1 MKPGFRLDD
10 RYRMDRRLGRP
21 GPAEVWAARDDLLA
35 RSVAVTLVSVPR
47 ARRDVRRRLGDAARA
62 AASLEHPAV
71 VTTYDYGEAEGG
83 DGDALVYTVTELLD
97 GESLAARLARG
108 RPPAWEA
115 VSVCAQVADALT
127 AVHACGIAHGDL
139 RAAQVFLTADG
150 VKLIGLGLSGAVA
163 GTADEAGP
171 GPETDAAT
179 DAATDADGPPTEPI
193 APGQAADVRALGLL
207 LAECLTGD
215 PEFGSGSAAAAGVPA
230 ELVELA
236 ERCRA
241 AELDER
247 PQAAEAARVLALSAA
262 RTARPVPDASRSPAA
277 RGSRWRGL
285 GRTRRALLLGGGAAA
300 ALALVL
306 APLAVIVSSLPDSQR
321 AVSLTPPPGSTAAVP
336 PSAPSSA
343 PPSAAPSAAPSAP
356 ATRSPV
362 PPAPPSPMA
371 VPAGRR
377 AAAVDALARLRRA
390 IDVGIAAGE
399 VGVRFGGDFATRV
412 TTLLNEVDGGEPVS
426 LGPRVAELRATLA
439 GRAPGDVAPDRA
451 ARFTRLLAEVP
462 AGP

>member
-1 MKPGFRLDD
+1 MKPGFRLED
-10 RYRMDRRLGRP
+10 RYRMERRLGRR
-21 GPAEVWAARDDLLA
+21 GPAQVWAARDELLA
-35 RSVAVTLVSVPR
+35 RGVAVTLVSVR
-47 ARRDVRRRLGDAARA
+47 RSRRDLRRRLRDAARA
-62 AASLEHPAV
+62 AASVEHPGIA
-71 VTTYDYGEAEGG
+71 TTYDYGEAEG
-83 DGDALVYTVTELLD
+83 DDRDALVYTVTEHLG

-115 VSVCAQVADALT
+115 VSVCAQVAGALT

-150 VKLIGLGLSGAVA
+150 VKLLGLGLSGAVA
-163 GTADEAGP
+163 GADDADEAE
-171 GPETDAAT
+171 PEPEPEI
-179 DAATDADGPPTEPI
+179 DADGPPTEPI

-215 PEFGSGSAAAAGVPA
+215 PEAAPGPAAAAGAPA
-230 ELVELA
+230 DLVELVELA

-241 AELDER
+241 AEADER
-247 PQAAEAARVLALSAA
+247 PPAAEAARVLALAAA
-262 RTARPVPDASRSPAA
+262 RLAPPTQVAAHSPAA

-306 APLAVIVSSLPDSQR
+306 APLAVILPSLPDAPR
-321 AVSLTPPPGSTAAVP
+321 GVSLTPPSGTAAVP
-336 PSAPSSA
+336 SSVPPSGSPDGS
-343 PPSAAPSAAPSAP
+343 PSAAPSET
-356 ATRSPV
+356 ATRSPA

-371 VPAGRR
+371 VPAGTR

-399 VGVRFGGDFATRV
+399 VGARFGGEFATLV
-412 TTLLNEVDGGEPVS
+412 TTLLNEVDGGEPVD
-426 LGPRVAELRATLA
+426 LGRRVARLRAALA

-451 ARFTRLLAEVP
+451 ARLTRLLAEVP

>member
-10 RYRMDRRLGRP
+10 RYRMGRRLGRP
-21 GPAEVWAARDDLLA
+21 GPAEVWAARDELLA

-47 ARRDVRRRLGDAARA
+47 TRRDLRRRLGDAARA

-71 VTTYDYGEAEGG
+71 VTTYDYGEAEG
-83 DGDALVYTVTELLD
+83 DDRDALVYTVTEFLD
-97 GESLAARLARG
+97 GESLAARLAGG
-108 RPPAWEA
+108 RPPVWEA

-150 VKLIGLGLSGAVA
+150 VRLLGLGLSGAVA
-163 GTADEAGP
+163 DAADEAGP
-171 GPETDAAT
+171 EPDTA
-179 DAATDADGPPTEPI
+179 ADGPPTEPI

-215 PEFGSGSAAAAGVPA
+215 PEAGPGSAAAAGVPA
-230 ELVELA
+230 DLVELA
-236 ERCRA
+236 GRCRA
-241 AELDER
+241 ADPEER
-247 PQAAEAARVLALSAA
+247 PAAAEAARALALGAA

-306 APLAVIVSSLPDSQR
+306 APLAVIVPSLPDSPR
-321 AVSLTPPPGSTAAVP
+321 GVALTPPPGGATAVPPTVP

-343 PPSAAPSAAPSAP
+343 PSSAAPSAEPSAP
-356 ATRSPV
+356 VTRSPV

-371 VPAGRR
+371 VPAGTR
-377 AAAVDALARLRRA
+377 AAAVNALVRLRRA

-399 VGVRFGGDFATRV
+399 VGARFGGDFATLV
-412 TTLLNEVDGGEPVS
+412 TTLLNQVDGGEKVS
-426 LGPRVAELRATLA
+426 LGPRVAELRAALA

-451 ARFTRLLAEVP
+451 ARLTRLLAEVP